1 MKKLLNFIFII
12 GTFLFFF
19 IEDVKAEE
27 EIFNPPIIYNSI
39 FGTYID
45 SPVFYKDLGS
55 DNIFYSS
62 SRYNGT
68 VSSSFYEYLWN
79 GSTIGNYVTS
89 DKGLGISSCSSSFVE
104 NNYYSITAYYVVFAN
119 PDLFYVHNSYA
130 IGNNKIGLGP
140 SESTALNNMSIV
152 PTDFY
157 RSIDS
162 VKIPG
167 KTSLGLEAYLMF
179 NTIVFKAD
187 KNASCVSWAVNKNG
201 GGLTSSNFDYVG
213 YRISYQGTEPPSNDE
228 VTSFIT
234 QESNKINQNIDSMKE
249 KQDKTNEL
257 IESEDDDTTSKKCG
271 MLCKLKGIFTG
282 IIELPGKLVEL
293 LVNAL
298 KSLFVPTDDQL
309 YDIVN
314 ESKELTDNFGFV
326 GESVNFFLTIF
337 TSLLGL
343 VNANGCVELPEF
355 TIGAT
360 SLFESYTFWQAQNVC
375 LGDNAILSANINT
388 IRTITSIVLVS
399 LFINFAARKF
409 FNILSKNDNDQART
423 DAYDIK

>member
-1 MKKLLNFIFII
+1 MAFFNFLIPIA
-12 GTFLFFF
+12 
-19 IEDVKAEE
+19 KAEE

-55 DNIFYSS
+55 GNIFYSS

-234 QESNKINQNIDSMKE
+234 QESNKINQNIDSMKD
-249 KQDKTNEL
+249 KQQETNNKLDDIKDMDIADSDKEL
-257 IESEDDDTTSKKCG
+257 PDDSKFQDYESAEGELKDKVNQVDLSVLNLGMDTESSNFIWHTMTKFLQSHAAVFN
-271 MLCKLKGIFTG
+271 MVISILTIG
-282 IIELPGKLVEL
+282 IIKL
-293 LVNAL
+293 AL
-298 KSLFVPTDDQL
+298 
-309 YDIVN
+309 
-314 ESKELTDNFGFV
+314 G
-326 GESVNFFLTIF
+326 
-337 TSLLGL
+337 
-343 VNANGCVELPEF
+343 
-355 TIGAT
+355 
-360 SLFESYTFWQAQNVC
+360 
-375 LGDNAILSANINT
+375 
-388 IRTITSIVLVS
+388 R
-399 LFINFAARKF
+399 
-409 FNILSKNDNDQART
+409 
-423 DAYDIK
+423 

>member
-1 MKKLLNFIFII
+1 MKKLFNFIFII
-12 GTFLFFF
+12 GPCLFFF
-19 IEDVKAEE
+19 IKGVNAEIKPSITYND
-27 EIFNPPIIYNSI
+27 IFD
-39 FGTYID
+39 T
-45 SPVFYKDLGS
+45 
-55 DNIFYSS
+55 NIAGYVQFK
-62 SRYNGT
+62 NLATGT
-68 VSSSFYEYLWN
+68 VSGSNTTYYDKYVAADAETVAYNIHFAYHYLPSSLGTSSN
-79 GSTIGNYVTS
+79 AGVAISTC
-89 DKGLGISSCSSSFVE
+89 DLSFVE
-104 NNYYSITAYYVVFAN
+104 NNYYSLMVYYVTTSN
-119 PDLFYVHNSYA
+119 FYVHNTYA
-130 IGNNKIGLGP
+130 QNNNKIGLGP
-140 SESTALNNMSIV
+140 DWAISFSNFYIDPTSFFAGAVSKQFTPGLYLQYNSI
-152 PTDFY
+152 T
-157 RSIDS
+157 
-162 VKIPG
+162 
-167 KTSLGLEAYLMF
+167 
-179 NTIVFKAD
+179 FKANR
-187 KNASCVSWAVNKNG
+187 NANCVAWPVNGNG
-201 GGLTSSNFDYVG
+201 GGLNSKNFRFVG
-213 YRISYQGTEPPSNDE
+213 YKVLYQGTEPPSNNE
-228 VTSFIT
+228 LTNFIA
-234 QESNKINQNIDSMKE
+234 QENEKINQNIDSMKE

-257 IESEDDDTTSKKCG
+257 IESEDEDTTSKKCG

-282 IIELPGKLVEL
+282 IIELPSKLVNL

-314 ESKELTDNFGFV
+314 ESKELTENFGFV